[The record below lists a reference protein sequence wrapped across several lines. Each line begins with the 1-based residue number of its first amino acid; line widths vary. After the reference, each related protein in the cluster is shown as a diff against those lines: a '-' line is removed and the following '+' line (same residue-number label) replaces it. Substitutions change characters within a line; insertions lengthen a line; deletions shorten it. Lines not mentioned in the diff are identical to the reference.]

1 MHSAL
6 CTMRISF
13 LPYALCSMLKNPMNI
28 LFVNNFRGRG
38 GGEEFLRDL
47 LPGLVRKGAKVGLV
61 CRPGTPLEKMF
72 MGTGV
77 NIYPIERSGS
87 GFFTSIFRIAKII
100 RRGGYEIV
108 NIQRGH
114 DIIQSWVAAILS
126 GTRSFLIYT
135 SHVSH
140 IIRSRFLL
148 SRMDGIT
155 TISRY
160 IAEKIASSAP
170 SVKKRVSILYHGIDL
185 SIFRPEAARSG
196 RLRKRFGLS
205 NETVIIGTVGDLWKN
220 QIEFLDALAE
230 IRKAIPDARYVLV
243 GSDIGIGQIQ
253 EFKDRAAAL
262 GFTDA
267 VLWVGRLS
275 KEEMFSFYADVD
287 IVVST
292 HRNEGFG
299 IWILEAMAM
308 GKPVVAFNAGGVRD
322 SLEGCPAGALIDG
335 GAKEMA
341 AEIVRIMK
349 DKALSA
355 RMAEAGP
362 RWVAGKFSLD
372 RMVEDYY
379 RFFESVKGR
388 P

>member
-1 MHSAL
+1 MQ
-6 CTMRISF
+6 
-13 LPYALCSMLKNPMNI
+13 I

-38 GGEEFLRDL
+38 GGEEFLKDL
-47 LPGLVRKGAKVGLV
+47 LPGLVRKGVTVGLV
-61 CRPGTPLEKMF
+61 CRPGSSLQKMF
-72 MGTGV
+72 PGSGV
-77 NIYPIERSGS
+77 KIYSVERSGT
-87 GFFTSIFRIAKII
+87 GFFTSVFRIAKII

-108 NIQRGH
+108 NIHRGH
-114 DIIQSWVAAILS
+114 DIIQSWVASLLS
-126 GTRSFLIYT
+126 FKKSVLIFT
-135 SHVSH
+135 AQVPEF
-140 IIRSRFLL
+140 IRSRFLL
-148 SRMDGIT
+148 SRMDRIT

-160 IAEKIASSAP
+160 IAEKIATFTPSAA
-170 SVKKRVSILYHGIDL
+170 KRVSILYYGIDL
-185 SIFRPEAARSG
+185 GIFRPEAARSG

-230 IRKAIPDARYVLV
+230 IRKKIPDARYALV

-262 GFTDA
+262 GLTDA

-308 GKPVVAFNAGGVRD
+308 GKPVVAFDAGGIRD
-322 SLEGCPAGALIDG
+322 SLEDCPAGTLIDG

-355 RMAEAGP
+355 TMGEAGP
-362 RWVAGKFSLD
+362 RWVAGKFSRE

-379 RFFESVKGR
+379 RFFESVER
-388 P
+388 